1 MATIKELAEKR
12 ARLEAELS
20 KVRQE
25 IAARAGE
32 VDEPDDEVQTADSK
46 SEVKTTAKK

>member
-1 MATIKELAEKR
+1 MATIKELA
-12 ARLEAELS
+12 ARRSELEAELS

-32 VDEPDDEVQTADSK
+32 VEEDETAADAPVK
-46 SEVKTTAKK
+46 SVPKKK